1 MSALSY
7 PKLALLG
14 LVPLALGQG
23 GLVINPK
30 NAGLQQAGSHAS
42 SVPIDLS
49 GMVNNRAFAMT
60 PGDADFDGIHSGYPA
75 QFLPDSNFTYAG
87 VNYMFPQYKQT
98 GDDNVLAQ
106 GQIVTPSQ
114 GRYSS
119 ISMLVAAES
128 AVATGY
134 VNVTYTDNTTS
145 SSPILVDPFWSWPYP
160 YGGDIVFPY
169 YLTNSSVDYNRSMIY
184 QSVNWLDSTKEVSSI
199 VLPNVTSGAA
209 TGPGGAAQNT
219 RLHIFAVS
227 LVTATG
233 SGISLEI
240 QQARSTQLWME
251 GTNKTQIF
259 EAVVV
264 NTGNDW
270 ILANNSVKVTVEAAG
285 VTTVHPGI
293 INRLRPGDRATVRIG
308 VINANGT
315 QPGTSGEATLRI
327 TGAGVQTSS
336 SFSAT
341 FGISTYEAT
350 YESIYSHESP
360 PWYTGGKYGIFI
372 HWGVY
377 AVPGWGNSGKK
388 EQYAEWY
395 WWYMNQGN
403 DSSNSADFYE
413 YNLETYGQDHVYDDF
428 IQNFTT
434 EHYNPKEWVDLFA
447 DAGAQYFVQ
456 VSKHH
461 EGYALFD
468 IPANITM
475 RTSVA
480 QVPHKNLLQ
489 MLFDAA
495 EQYQP
500 HLHKATYFSLPEW
513 FHPDYKKYGFG
524 EADGAGWPGGNATNP
539 YTNETLAYTGYVP
552 VNDFVSDLILPE
564 MQILAQMGTEIMW
577 ATEFSAEYFNN
588 MAAQGKQVLINNRCG
603 LPGDFDTPEY
613 ARYEAVQMR
622 KWESNLGMD
631 PFSYGYNRATP
642 ISAYIKPADIVA
654 SLIDITSKNGNFLL
668 DIGPQA
674 NGTIVDIEKQNLRAA
689 GKWIK
694 SHGEAIFNTTYWFIT
709 PEEGDTVR
717 FTQTPDAF
725 YILTLYPPNSTLVL
739 DSPVP
744 YVTGDQ
750 VTVVGGNMSGSVV
763 PSKLLSNGSLEL
775 TISDAVI
782 AGDEYSWVF
791 KIMFGGVNTM
801 GNSTYTGSAPPAQQ
815 TTNDAGMSSADWTKF
830 IPSAV
835 LGIVLW
841 LV

>member
-87 VNYMFPQYKQT
+87 VNYIFPQYKQT

-308 VINANGT
+308 VINAGGT

-717 FTQTPDAF
+717 FTQTPNAF